1 MATNPLKQL
10 LKTNERFQAKE
21 FRREVSL
28 RPSARPG
35 GQFTVSPQATVSAGQ
50 TNLGRMA
57 NALAGASNLL
67 AQYSQFQF
75 AKEQEELRQRGVEVG
90 IEQQKQAQQA
100 AAISMQDVD
109 ERIVQQEISTNLV
122 NTKIQDQ
129 EFDNWWNSQGVVQKE
144 AYRQKVQ
151 KEMSLRKERLRQA
164 ETRLGNAVGEVPTYD
179 HPLHKDRERRLMG
192 ANLKENYI
200 EFLKSRV
207 SDIGESLGKKDGP
220 TITNRDEAKA
230 LVSDVYS
237 EYMELKSI
245 DPNSEVGRGFI
256 SAVSRANESL
266 FPQLTQTLLDE
277 SERIS
282 INHIEKNLYS
292 YTKDGSP
299 ISFGPTKLDKASFI
313 GQPPETEAVD
323 ALVGQINSLSPDDF
337 SLVRTQ
343 LREEGLISLN
353 PDNYTI
359 QRTGE
364 LVAEIKAGDT
374 QEPESIKETAGFQKL
389 QDLPSQQILSIIG
402 GDPSRGGAG
411 GLILKSSATYE
422 SASRFLA
429 TLHELGDTLIVD
441 GRLLKEHPNYDGY
454 LATLDAK
461 IADLSTFDTD
471 KRNATIKRV
480 EEQVRN
486 ESAMLVLRSDS
497 TTIRSVI
504 ANLATLSSSQN
515 PEDFDKH
522 REFMEPLMPKT
533 YALLQELP
541 SEFRADEYV
550 KIAKN
555 LANQQQFKDS
565 AIQVWAENNSWF
577 EKVTEDSVFGSM
589 LKRFSSGH
597 GPAGQEIDAKTQGY
611 VEDLLTA
618 TGADAEAI
626 VSGVAIIPRDI
637 KVLFRE
643 QFTQYDTA
651 LQKIVEEDLNDQ
663 PLDRPLDPKAS
674 RERIGDRLEEL
685 NLNFRQGILNQLKG
699 FYERDK
705 DAKNTLDKKYKKVQ
719 GRSLRKGAEGDKGPE
734 GEQGEAGFS
743 GSNLSTFIAPGGE
756 GRKTM
761 GSIADAIA
769 IGKDLTAKPTD
780 EEGRTYSQMYA
791 DGIEYVQEQV
801 KLQYANVLDIKRA
814 FDAIVS
820 IRDGLNKDPK
830 EIGSFVVLDR
840 DYFLNLP
847 ESNVSEDVSVT
858 NEWMSVRKSVKLDAD
873 HFEKNKPLVVG
884 LPKDKQTLEN
894 AINETGISE
903 DDFNYIAKQ
912 FGFSNAEAFL
922 KFQYD
927 QPYYK
932 S

>member
-129 EFDNWWNSQGVVQKE
+129 EFDNWWNSQDVAQKE

-245 DPNSEVGRGFI
+245 DPNSEIGRGFI

-504 ANLATLSSSQN
+504 ANLATLSGSQN

-611 VEDLLTA
+611 IEDLLSS

-626 VSGVAIIPRDI
+626 VNGVAIIPRDI

-663 PLDRPLDPKAS
+663 PLDRPLDPKAA
-674 RERIGDRLEEL
+674 RERIGDRLVEL

-705 DAKNTLDKKYKKVQ
+705 TAKETLDKKFEEVQ
-719 GRSLRKGAEGDKGPE
+719 NRRLRKGAKGAKGPE
-734 GEQGEAGFS
+734 GEQGKAGFS

-814 FDAIVS
+814 FDVIVS

-858 NEWMSVRKSVKLDAD
+858 NEWMSVRKSVKLAAD